1 MEENI
6 NIQNG
11 ENLENT
17 EQANKTVESFDDRP
31 VLINV
36 DHVNMEFVLSNEKV
50 DNLKEFVI
58 RKIKKNYKVNKFIL
72 FGDSNK
78 ISDKESLIE
87 HLNNHNLK
95 LVDFKNLEIIDYGS
109 IIVQ

>member
-58 RKIKKNYKVNKFIL
+58 RKIKKNYKVNKFKAL
-72 FGDSNK
+72 
-78 ISDKESLIE
+78 SDITFQVKQGQRLAIMG
-87 HLNNHNLK
+87 LNGAGKVRFLK
-95 LVDFKNLEIIDYGS
+95 LL
-109 IIVQ
+109 